1 MRLCSRSQEPT
12 EVWSLGDNTS
22 ITGHTVFGIGR
33 FCRRWYEES
42 SLFPSSSEFEREDE
56 DEGPEVEGVD
66 DESLVVWLLRMEPDI
81 LEDELET
88 ESLLFR
94 CCSKTPKPKSCIF
107 ILPS

>member
-1 MRLCSRSQEPT
+1 M

-22 ITGHTVFGIGR
+22 ITGHAVFGIGR
-33 FCRRWYEES
+33 FGRLWYEDS
-42 SLFPSSSEFEREDE
+42 SLSPSSSEFVREDE
-56 DEGPEVEGVD
+56 DEEPEVEGVD

-94 CCSKTPKPKSCIF
+94 CCSKRPRPKSCMF
-107 ILPS
+107 FHPY